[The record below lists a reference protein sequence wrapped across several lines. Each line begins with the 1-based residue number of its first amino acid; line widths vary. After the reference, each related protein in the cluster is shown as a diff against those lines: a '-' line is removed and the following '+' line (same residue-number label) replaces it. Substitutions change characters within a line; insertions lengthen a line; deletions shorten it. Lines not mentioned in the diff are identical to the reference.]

1 MNRTMDIL
9 YWVVGLLAA
18 IGAVWYFVRFLQ
30 NTNPEGDRASLFIAI
45 GAAVI
50 ACVCALL
57 FFLRH
62 VNKEEEIHI
71 TGD

>member
-9 YWVVGLLAA
+9 YWVVGIIAA
-18 IGAVWYFVRFLQ
+18 IGAVYYFIRFL
-30 NTNPEGDRASLFIAI
+30 NVPPNSNDKGSLWIAI
-45 GAAVI
+45 GAALV

-62 VNKEEEIHI
+62 VNKEEEFHI
-71 TGD
+71 TE

>member
-1 MNRTMDIL
+1 MNRTLDIL
-9 YWVVGLLAA
+9 YWVVGLIAA
-18 IGAVWYFVRFLQ
+18 GGAIWYFIKFLQ
-30 NTNPEGDRASLFIAI
+30 DTHAEGDRTSLWIAI
-45 GAAVI
+45 GAAVV

-62 VNKEEEIHI
+62 MNQEEEIHI

>member
-9 YWVVGLLAA
+9 YWVVGIIATGGA
-18 IGAVWYFVRFLQ
+18 IWYFIKFLQ
-30 NTNPEGDRASLFIAI
+30 APAPEGDRTSLYIAI
-45 GAAVI
+45 GAALV

-62 VNKEEEIHI
+62 VNKEEEFHI
-71 TGD
+71 TE